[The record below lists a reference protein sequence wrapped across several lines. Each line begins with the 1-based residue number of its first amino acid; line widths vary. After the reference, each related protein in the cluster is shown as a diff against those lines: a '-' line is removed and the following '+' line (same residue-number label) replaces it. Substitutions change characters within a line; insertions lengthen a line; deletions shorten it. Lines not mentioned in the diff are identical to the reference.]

1 MINYLLFLIIPPAII
16 YYSSITKN
24 SFFYWILTFSFLL
37 FLSTFRDQIGSDQ
50 GDYQITFMKSYFI
63 NDNKIIQNYEFI
75 YSLIE
80 FFSSKMKL
88 GFHGVNMIC
97 SSIYLIGLILLIKDE
112 NRSWLCLFISLPYFY
127 FAVSWGFLRQG
138 LSLGFIFMTIYFFR
152 QNKLIF
158 VMIFSVL
165 AFLSHKFA
173 IIFFPVLFLSYFNN
187 YLIKLLT
194 ILAGALIAIFIV
206 YYSIYINSTYIEQFV
221 TNIPEEY
228 DSKGTY
234 LRSIMSLIPSLLF
247 ILKKNQMKKYDD
259 YKLYFYISLISIA
272 LFFLNFF
279 FPIPIMRIGVFFGFL
294 QFIIFPRLVD
304 VFENQ
309 YKTVFTLSIVFAYL
323 IVFFAWFIYSPH
335 INLWLPYKFSF

>member
-1 MINYLLFLIIPPAII
+1 MINYLLFLIIPPTII
-16 YYSSITKN
+16 YYSSIKKN
-24 SFFYWILTFSFLL
+24 SFFYWVLTFFFLL

-50 GDYQITFMKSYFI
+50 GDYQITFMKHHYLTANKFI
-63 NDNKIIQNYEFI
+63 PIYEFF

-138 LSLGFIFMTIYFFR
+138 LSLGFIFMSIYFFK

-158 VMIFSVL
+158 MMIFSIL

-173 IIFFPVLFLSYFNN
+173 IIFFPALFVSYFNS
-187 YLIKLLT
+187 YFIKLIT
-194 ILAGALIAIFIV
+194 ILSGVFIAIFIV

-228 DSKGTY
+228 DSKGTH
-234 LRSIMSLIPSLLF
+234 LRAIMSLIPSLLF
-247 ILKKNQMKKYDD
+247 LLKKKQMKKYND
-259 YKLYFYISLISIA
+259 YELYFYISLISIA

-309 YKTVFTLSIVFAYL
+309 FKIVFTLLIVFAYL
-323 IVFFAWFIYSPH
+323 IVFFTWLTYSPH
-335 INLWLPYKFSF
+335 IDLWLPYKFSF